1 MKWFS
6 GMATTKE
13 KAILMPP
20 PAPLPSTPAPSTA
33 IPDCLASEPT
43 EPVPKPDEG
52 VRRTICALLNMLVV
66 ERLTE
71 AYLAASLAVPRDFKK
86 VGYLLPATGVS
97 SHAEGDLKA
106 KGHVPN
112 TSTFAGLPR
121 GATTGTNR
129 RSPRRAARRAAGRQ
143 RRAVGRQRKS
153 LGGGEGLR
161 LAVVV
166 LILLQSSSSSSPPR
180 SSSSS

>member
-97 SHAEGDLKA
+97 SHAEGELKA
-106 KGHVPN
+106 KGHVPD
-112 TSTFAGLPR
+112 TSTFAAWR
-121 GATTGTNR
+121 HNR
-129 RSPRRAARRAAGRQ
+129 DKPTEPETSGETSGGPPKTSGGPPKKKPRRR
-143 RRAVGRQRKS
+143 
-153 LGGGEGLR
+153 
-161 LAVVV
+161 
-166 LILLQSSSSSSPPR
+166 
-180 SSSSS
+180 